1 MHGVYCGNTCN
12 SCSVHYPRSQYR
24 SDDRG
29 GACTCRTD
37 NRFCCLH
44 FSLFHFVRLLLS
56 EKAEAKFSRIDKRP
70 NGKFRVAYYMV
81 NGQEYPNIF
90 PEEGV
95 FRASFTK
102 QAGSIPCGS
111 TEAAI
116 RIRQGS
122 PGATTAAGFVSG
134 IILTALAVWALAA
147 MWEV

>member
-1 MHGVYCGNTCN
+1 MEFIAAILVIVVLCIILGVSTGLMIVFVAAFFT
-12 SCSVHYPRSQYR
+12 V
-24 SDDRG
+24 
-29 GACTCRTD
+29 
-37 NRFCCLH
+37 
-44 FSLFHFVRLLLS
+44 SLVRLLLS

-95 FRASFTK
+95 FRSKLYKT
-102 QAGSIPCGS
+102 G
-111 TEAAI
+111 
-116 RIRQGS
+116 RIYTVRIDRS
-122 PGATTAAGFVSG
+122 RRFVFDRFACATTAVGFVSG

>member
-37 NRFCCLH
+37 NRFVAA
-44 FSLFHFVRLLLS
+44 FFTVSLVRLLLS

-95 FRASFTK
+95 FRSKLYKT
-102 QAGSIPCGS
+102 GRIYTVRIDRSRDSYS
-111 TEAAI
+111 T
-116 RIRQGS
+116 GS
-122 PGATTAAGFVSG
+122 PAP
-134 IILTALAVWALAA
+134 LPRQALFRG
-147 MWEV
+147 